1 MLSFNFSIKSH
12 SFFQLK
18 PTVSFPLFLCV
29 MHMHKLLLHFV
40 SACMFDPYLV
50 LVYKVDVGIL

>member
-1 MLSFNFSIKSH
+1 MSGFNFSIESD
-12 SFFQLK
+12 SFFQL
-18 PTVSFPLFLCV
+18 SQLFLFPFFHV

-40 SACMFDPYLV
+40 SACMFDQYLV